1 MARWLIVSDNHG
13 DQAILPILVR
23 QLRPDTIFH
32 CGDSEMPADDAW
44 FQPAN
49 TYVVRGNMD
58 FDDDLPLAVM
68 PVVNG
73 AQVLLTHGH
82 RDAVHWDLT
91 KLQLHAETVNAQAI
105 FFGHTHELAVELDA
119 GRLYLNPGSIS
130 QPRGEFRAL
139 GGTCALVTVTPEQ
152 WHVQYYTRDCRPVTR
167 LQFTFDRPVNKK
179 G

>member
-1 MARWLIVSDNHG
+1 MARWLVISDNHG
-13 DQAILPILVR
+13 DREILPDLR
-23 QLRPDTIFH
+23 RKLRPDVTFH
-32 CGDSEMPADDAW
+32 CGDSEMTADDPW
-44 FQPAN
+44 FLAPN

-58 FDDDLPLAVM
+58 IDDGFPLALT
-68 PVVNG
+68 PKIDG

-91 KLQLHAETVNAQAI
+91 KLQLHAEAVQADAV
-105 FFGHTHELAVELDA
+105 FFGHTHELAVEMTG

-130 QPRGEFRAL
+130 QPRGEFRSL

-152 WHVQYYTRDCRPVTR
+152 WLVQYYTRDGRPVTR
-167 LQFTFDRPVNKK
+167 LKFSFERPQK